1 MMPRVLTIDNIKE
14 LVDTVGLENF
24 IKKLLKEMRGNF
36 LRWDEF
42 QKSPRHASHF
52 DHGVIELMP
61 ICDKE
66 FYAFKYVN
74 GHPNNPDE
82 GLLTVAATGMLSSV
96 KTGYPL
102 LVSEMTLLTA
112 FRTAVASA
120 LASEYLA
127 RRDSKTV
134 AMIGTGA
141 QGEFQALALNIG
153 LGCNKFRYFDVDPG
167 AMQKFANNLE
177 PFDLELYACT
187 SIEETMEGADVIVTA
202 TADKLHGEILQDY
215 LVKPGMHINA
225 VGGDCPGKTELDHQ
239 TLLRSKV
246 VVEYLQQTKGE
257 GEIQRLD
264 CPIYAELWQI
274 INGSMPGRESAEE
287 ITLFDSVGFA
297 LEDFTILKY
306 VYQLAKKHNIGKD
319 VNLTPDIDDPKDLF
333 SLL

>member
-1 MMPRVLTIDNIKE
+1 MPRVLTIDDIKE
-14 LVDTVGLENF
+14 LVDTVGLEKF
-24 IKKLLKEMRGNF
+24 IKALLKEMRQNF
-36 LRWDEF
+36 LRWNEF

-52 DHGVIELMP
+52 DHGVVELMP

-74 GHPNNPDE
+74 GHPGNPDQ
-82 GLLTVAATGMLSSV
+82 GLLTVAATGMLASV

-102 LVSEMTLLTA
+102 LVSEMTVLTA

-127 RRDSKTV
+127 RKNSATI

-141 QGEFQALALNIG
+141 QGEFQALALNFA
-153 LGCNKFRYFDVDPG
+153 LGCKKIQYFDVDPG

-177 PFDLELYACT
+177 SFDLELYSCK
-187 SIEETMEGADVIVTA
+187 SIEEAVQNADIIVTA
-202 TADKLHGEILQDY
+202 TADKLHGEILEDY
-215 LVKPGMHINA
+215 LVKPGVHINA
-225 VGGDCPGKTELDHQ
+225 IGGDCPGKTELTHD
-239 TLLRSKV
+239 TMLRSKV
-246 VVEYLQQTKGE
+246 VVEYLPQTKNE
-257 GEIQRLD
+257 GEIQRID
-264 CPIYAELWQI
+264 SPIYAELWEI
-274 INGSMPGRESAEE
+274 INGSKPGRESDDE
-287 ITLFDSVGFA
+287 ITVFDSVGFA

-306 VYQLAKKHNIGKD
+306 VYQQAQKHNIGKD